1 MNHKDA
7 KLDLEIREMR
17 TLEDFQS
24 CVNLQKIIWGFDD
37 PYDIVPLPLLIVSE
51 RNDGIVMGAYRN
63 DQMIGFVYSL
73 PGIHKG
79 HKVQWSHMLA
89 VLPEFQNADIGYQLK
104 MAQYRIS
111 QEKGYDVVEWTYD
124 PLQSRNAYFNL
135 KKLDCI
141 AMEYEVN
148 IYGETS
154 SPLHMGTPTDRL
166 IVHWPIPPLQK
177 SLPPWNG
184 MPEAPALIS
193 RTKRVNEQLLLIEHI
208 QLDAKGEYLFLEIPV
223 SIQNVVAHSK
233 DAALDWR
240 FKTREC
246 FLQYLSNYYVVYSF
260 LHQDNRSFYILK
272 KNKGD

>member
-1 MNHKDA
+1 MDQN
-7 KLDLEIREMR
+7 LEIEIREMR

-51 RNDGIVMGAYRN
+51 RNDGIVLGAYGN
-63 DQMIGFVYSL
+63 GKMIGFVYSL

-89 VLPEFQNADIGYQLK
+89 VSPELQNADIGYQLK

-124 PLQSRNAYFNL
+124 PLQSRNAHFNL
-135 KKLDCI
+135 KKLGCI
-141 AMEYEVN
+141 ATEYEIN

-166 IVHWPIPPLQK
+166 IAHWPIPPLQK
-177 SLPPWNG
+177 ALPRWDG
-184 MPEAPALIS
+184 LPEAPALVS
-193 RTKRVNEQLLLIEHI
+193 RTKRAEDESLLIVGVD
-208 QLDAKGEYLFLEIPV
+208 LNAKGEYLFLEIPE
-223 SIQNVVAHSK
+223 SIQKVMAYSK
-233 DAALDWR
+233 EAALHWR
-240 FKTREC
+240 LQTREA
-246 FLQYLSNYYVVYSF
+246 FLHYLGRGYVVYSF
-260 LHQDNRSFYILK
+260 LHENHRSFYILK
-272 KNKGD
+272 KDKGD